1 MRRGGVT
8 WAHPYPW
15 HIALTALFLI
25 YAFAEGEVA
34 MGAYL
39 LVAALFHIQVMYPIT
54 SNIMGCAAPLAQM
67 AAPRR
72 NLRKTAGTHRAP
84 LAPKCSWPRRCI
96 QTTTSIPPAAMWN

>member
-25 YAFAEGEVA
+25 YAFAAGGGLA

-39 LVAALFHIQVMYPIT
+39 LVAALFHIQVMLSDYIQHYGLRRAIGADDRP
-54 SNIMGCAAPLAQM
+54 APQSA
-67 AAPRR
+67 
-72 NLRKTAGTHRAP
+72 
-84 LAPKCSWPRRCI
+84 
-96 QTTTSIPPAAMWN
+96 